1 MESVYLPGSKADVYS
16 QTGIDTQRQDRL
28 SALANTDDEEARA
41 SSTEL
46 FNMLRKPGSPE
57 MIDLKINHTVNWD
70 GGEYTFDVPREIYLP
85 IIKLY
90 NNSSTGI
97 KDYIENNTAKLYD
110 PKLPVPDIEEDLGE
124 AWHEVEEA
132 WVAYYD
138 YVRDVR
144 QAVAKK
150 HNIPYPLLVQFG
162 KTNSDQFNKIYD
174 SIWTWTEY

>member
-85 IIKLY
+85 II
-90 NNSSTGI
+90 SF
-97 KDYIENNTAKLYD
+97 
-110 PKLPVPDIEEDLGE
+110 
-124 AWHEVEEA
+124 
-132 WVAYYD
+132 
-138 YVRDVR
+138 
-144 QAVAKK
+144 
-150 HNIPYPLLVQFG
+150 LL
-162 KTNSDQFNKIYD
+162 T
-174 SIWTWTEY
+174 